1 MVWKNRP
8 NSVTIEY
15 NNRIW
20 KPGQLWTQTTTLRT
34 ICNQKR
40 TNMSHRLLVNRREPC
55 REIGW
60 AQFFQMWDLRGQNGL
75 GKANGFRKK
84 PNKALL
90 ICNLLLINWS
100 RQRYACNVFH
110 RFMYKFWYAVKD
122 AYLRSCHGGFMCCV
136 WGEEWWSQ
144 DVILCSRAGKGPP
157 SPSLLRNNLGWS
169 QPSSLTP
176 CGYFTVIYREGSFGL
191 SGCKGDSPSPHLPS
205 GLSGA
210 QTPYN

>member
-60 AQFFQMWDLRGQNGL
+60 AQFLQMWDLRRQNGL
-75 GKANGFRKK
+75 GKANEFRKK

-90 ICNLLLINWS
+90 ICNLLLMNWS
-100 RQRYACNVFH
+100 RQRYVCNVLH
-110 RFMYKFWYAVKD
+110 RFKYKFWYAVED
-122 AYLRSCHGGFMCCV
+122 AYLRSCQGGLWAVCGGRI
-136 WGEEWWSQ
+136 GEVKMWFCAQEQ
-144 DVILCSRAGKGPP
+144 EEVLLHLA
-157 SPSLLRNNLGWS
+157 SLLRKNLGWS

-176 CGYFTVIYREGSFGL
+176 CGYFTMAHRQGSFV
-191 SGCKGDSPSPHLPS
+191 SGTLVWGD
-205 GLSGA
+205 
-210 QTPYN
+210 